1 MIFFTYG
8 RLLIPLLLCIA
19 VSIMN
24 SGFSHPLAARTSSRK
39 SNRKTQNRKKN
50 SNKPKK
56 RLYNRNG
63 KLEIG
68 IKYRP
73 KKCPRKSKHG
83 DILEVHYDGTLLY
96 PRKSDFI
103 ISEKTSRSMTA
114 HDLIMSGTSAHQ
126 SNSASH
132 DTIEEEATVK
142 KFDSSREREAPFYF
156 TVGAG
161 EVIKGWDM
169 GMLGMCIGEK
179 RKLIIPSNLAYGEVG
194 AGIDVPGG
202 ATLIFEVELLNIIE
216 KANER
221 GDEDVDNTV
230 WW

>member
-1 MIFFTYG
+1 
-8 RLLIPLLLCIA
+8 
-19 VSIMN
+19 MN
-24 SGFSHPLAARTSSRK
+24 SGFSHPLAARPNSRTSNK
-39 SNRKTQNRKKN
+39 KNQNRKKN
-50 SNKPKK
+50 ANKRKK

-83 DILEVHYDGTLLY
+83 DILEVHYDGTLLH
-96 PRKSDFI
+96 PRKNDFI
-103 ISEKTSRSMTA
+103 ISEKSSRRMTA
-114 HDLIMSGTSAHQ
+114 HDLIMSGKSAHH

-132 DTIEEEATVK
+132 DTMEEKETIK
-142 KFDSSREREAPFYF
+142 KFDSSREREVPFYF
-156 TVGAG
+156 TVGVS

-194 AGIDVPGG
+194 AGLDVPGG

-216 KANER
+216 EADEQ
-221 GDEDVDNTV
+221 GDEDVDNKV